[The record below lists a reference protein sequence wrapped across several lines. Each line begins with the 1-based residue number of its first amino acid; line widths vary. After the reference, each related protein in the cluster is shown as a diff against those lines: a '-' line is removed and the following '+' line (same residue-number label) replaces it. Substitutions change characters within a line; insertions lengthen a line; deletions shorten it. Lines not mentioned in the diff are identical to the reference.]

1 MKYLIVTTTD
11 LTESFVFAYL
21 SPQDCQ
27 ERKPFGMINGGDER
41 IGSFY
46 RLNVETV
53 CCCIQ
58 ATLDNNELNKAAETL
73 LQVCDE
79 QTEII
84 ILTSRHKRNLV
95 DSVEYDMENDSITK
109 ILKTAFWKKNSLG
122 NFLTQPNVLSGF
134 PAALLSAAEKKKK
147 SGLLICSFFDSEYVD
162 SRSLQ
167 GLKEAF
173 KTLGYFKFQNEDVSL
188 TRLKMR
194 SQSNSTLYT

>member
-1 MKYLIVTTTD
+1 MIVATTD

-21 SPQDCQ
+21 SPHDCQ
-27 ERKPFGMINGGDER
+27 ERKRIGVVNGGDEC

-46 RLNVETV
+46 RINDDTV

-73 LQVCDE
+73 LQACDQ

-95 DSVEYDMENDSITK
+95 DTLACEMESDSITK
-109 ILKTAFWKKNSLG
+109 ILKTTSWTKISPG
-122 NFLTQPNVLSGF
+122 SFLSQPNVLSGL
-134 PAALLSAAEKKKK
+134 PAALLSLAELRQK
-147 SGLLICSFFDSEYVD
+147 SGLLICSFFDSESID

-173 KTLGYFKFQNEDVSL
+173 KRLSCFKFQNEEVSM

>member
-73 LQVCDE
+73 LQVCDQ

-95 DSVEYDMENDSITK
+95 DSVEYDMESFLGSYRNRDEFVEESLHGLGGREASTVDTTK
-109 ILKTAFWKKNSLG
+109 WRR
-122 NFLTQPNVLSGF
+122 
-134 PAALLSAAEKKKK
+134 
-147 SGLLICSFFDSEYVD
+147 
-162 SRSLQ
+162 RS
-167 GLKEAF
+167 
-173 KTLGYFKFQNEDVSL
+173 S
-188 TRLKMR
+188 
-194 SQSNSTLYT
+194 